1 MKPIKE
7 ILLLKDATIHKV
19 QFDIEWFYCLDDLV
33 FYLKEDLS
41 EVDTI
46 YLPMIIDDQEK
57 FIKCCTF
64 EDLLRG
70 RKQIF
75 IDNQGGNIL

>member
-1 MKPIKE
+1 MHLNFMSNKITPLKE

-19 QFDIEWFYCLDDLV
+19 QFDTAWFYCLEDLV

-46 YLPMIIDDQEK
+46 YLPMMIFDQKE
-57 FIKCCTF
+57 FVKCCTF

-70 RKQIF
+70 RKQI
-75 IDNQGGNIL
+75 L

>member
-7 ILLLKDATIHKV
+7 ILLLKDAAIHKV

-33 FYLKEDLS
+33 FYLKDDLS

-46 YLPMIIDDQEK
+46 YLPMIIDNQEE
-57 FIKCCTF
+57 FGRCCTF

-70 RKQIF
+70 RKQI
-75 IDNQGGNIL
+75 L

>member
-7 ILLLKDATIHKV
+7 ILLLKDAAIHKV

-46 YLPMIIDDQEK
+46 YLPMIIDNQEE
-57 FIKCCTF
+57 FVKCCTF

-70 RKQIF
+70 RKQI
-75 IDNQGGNIL
+75 L